1 MRKRKLMIGAASAL
15 ALSVAVAGIAQG
27 AGTLTGQTITE
38 TVSSPAQDKK
48 APGAITTFKTAVDT
62 QYTGTT
68 PPFTGKV
75 SNTKVDFPKDFVFTP
90 GTLPQCNPATIASAD
105 TAGAIATCGAS
116 QVGSGDATLNGAVQ
130 NVPAKVTAFNGTT
143 PEGLP
148 TVLLHSRT
156 GAPLNTTA
164 VLIGTLRPGP
174 GGVYGKTL
182 DVVVPLLAGGAFVI
196 TAFRHRDPE
205 EADGQEE
212 QEEEASRPS
221 STSARSAARRPGTSR
236 SARPLMPATRPRREL
251 RPCRASRRRRRRRRS
266 RASSS
271 LTDRGRPA
279 GRPLSFPCR

>member
-15 ALSVAVAGIAQG
+15 ALSVGVAGIAQG
-27 AGTLTGQTITE
+27 AGTLTGQTVTE

-48 APGAITTFKTAVDT
+48 TPGPITTFDTKVDT

-116 QVGSGDATLNGAVQ
+116 QVGSGAATLNGAVQ
-130 NVPAKVTAFNGTT
+130 NVPAVVTAFNGTT

-156 GAPLNTTA
+156 GPPLNTTA

-196 TAFRHRDPE
+196 TSFNTTIPKKQTVKKNKKKNKPAKFYVSAKCSTKTWNFQVRST
-205 EADGQEE
+205 ADAGNTAPQ
-212 QEEEASRPS
+212 
-221 STSARSAARRPGTSR
+221 GT
-236 SARPLMPATRPRREL
+236 ATV
-251 RPCRASRRRRRRRRS
+251 PCKQKKAKKKKKK
-266 RASSS
+266 
-271 LTDRGRPA
+271 
-279 GRPLSFPCR
+279 